1 MYILVTYDVETK
13 DPAGQK
19 RLRKVANCCK
29 DFGQRVQSSVFEC
42 EVTPADLINL
52 KYQLKSLIDTRT
64 DSIRIYHLGNNYRT
78 KIERIGIETSIDIAG
93 TLIV

>member
-13 DPAGQK
+13 DPEGQK

-42 EVTPADLINL
+42 EVTPADLITL
-52 KYQLKSLIDTRT
+52 KYRLKTLIDEHR
-64 DSIRIYHLGNNYRT
+64 DSIRIYHLGNNYHK

-93 TLIV
+93 TLII